1 MRISDWSSDVCSSD
15 LVGGG
20 KSALDTVH
28 RVGHLAE
35 EDDIGPQR
43 GGTARRARPSLA
55 HRPVP
60 VLPRPARG
68 AQCRQQ
74 FAVHVE
80 PPPCARAFVQ
90 VVDLLGDGQQAIGR
104 ASCRDRGWKYVK
116 STAVRVNIK
125 KKEKN
130 N

>member
-80 PPPCARAFVQ
+80 QPPRSEEHTSELQ
-90 VVDLLGDGQQAIGR
+90 SLMRI
-104 ASCRDRGWKYVK
+104 SY
-116 STAVRVNIK
+116 AVFCLK
-125 KKEKN
+125 KKTKKYEHREQRIN
-130 N
+130 RTQ

>member
-1 MRISDWSSDVCSSD
+1 MSPFLSIYFFFVMTPRPPSSNSTDPLFPYTTLFRSC
-15 LVGGG
+15 
-20 KSALDTVH
+20 KSALVTVH

-80 PPPCARAFVQ
+80 QPPCAHAFVQ
-90 VVDLLGDGQQAIGR
+90 VVEIGR
-104 ASCRDRGWKYVK
+104 AHV
-116 STAVRVNIK
+116 
-125 KKEKN
+125 
-130 N
+130 